1 MNTDT
6 LPQGNNI
13 RQLLVKSSITDPSI
27 NSFLKEKGV
36 FLGRTE
42 KNNSVPLLMKSLISP
57 DDFENLY
64 SIQKIKE
71 ESVKHRTASIDC
83 NKDFQLS
90 DIFSETLQI
99 NEAIRERH
107 TYRPYYKVIGRP
119 SFYFEGNSSAIYEY
133 RIERENTLNDWT
145 ANKTYHSGSLRIDKD
160 SSGKIHVSVQQNSTS
175 KETQEVNSIVIAH
188 VKEKLKSQSL
198 IKIDDAF
205 NSIRFNDF
213 DNTSRIKFLCSFAS
227 NFSIY
232 TQFKSLTDLNLFLDT
247 TVTSHADIETFLNEI
262 ENLRL
267 KGKSLHNHVF
277 INTDKYHEKLQC
289 ASINLKYK
297 LSYRG
302 VEGSIY
308 LYLSFPDFIKSRSL
322 YSELQ
327 IQLNFSL
334 GNIKKRST
342 TERNIRKALL
352 VIIDKVKLQKFEQYK
367 IK

>member
-13 RQLLVKSSITDPSI
+13 RQLLD
-27 NSFLKEKGV
+27 
-36 FLGRTE
+36 
-42 KNNSVPLLMKSLISP
+42 
-57 DDFENLY
+57 
-64 SIQKIKE
+64 
-71 ESVKHRTASIDC
+71 
-83 NKDFQLS
+83 
-90 DIFSETLQI
+90 
-99 NEAIRERH
+99 
-107 TYRPYYKVIGRP
+107 YKVIGRP

-277 INTDKYHEKLQC
+277 INT
-289 ASINLKYK
+289 AINN
-297 LSYRG
+297 G
-302 VEGSIY
+302 VITTA
-308 LYLSFPDFIKSRSL
+308 
-322 YSELQ
+322 
-327 IQLNFSL
+327 
-334 GNIKKRST
+334 NILESGKKTCFCR
-342 TERNIRKALL
+342 
-352 VIIDKVKLQKFEQYK
+352 IINCK
-367 IK
+367 